1 MTRGWK
7 LARRIVVTLL
17 LATLSP
23 ACATPDTLEDPR
35 ASDGG
40 AAASAG
46 SSSTTYSSPGS
57 ETSSVPTIPVSPPP
71 VALTPADSDTPAA
84 SICAEAQGP
93 YGIFMFDEFGS
104 DPRCLIVTADQQLKV
119 VNKTRMTVQVD
130 LGPQV
135 STRLRPG
142 REMVLGPRFGDY
154 LARGVHFLEESAF
167 EGDPEIWF
175 K

>member
-1 MTRGWK
+1 MARGCK
-7 LARRIVVTLL
+7 RAQRIALTLL
-17 LATLSP
+17 LVTLS
-23 ACATPDTLEDPR
+23 ACATPDRLEDPE
-35 ASDGG
+35 ASGES
-40 AAASAG
+40 AAADATG
-46 SSSTTYSSPGS
+46 STSPEPSSPEP
-57 ETSSVPTIPVSPPP
+57 ETSSVTTIPVSPPP
-71 VALTPADSDTPAA
+71 VALTPADSATPAA

-104 DPRCLIVTADQQLKV
+104 DPRCLIVTAAQQLKV
-119 VNKTRMTVQVD
+119 VNKTKESVQVD

-135 STRLRPG
+135 SARLRPG

>member
-1 MTRGWK
+1 MASGGK
-7 LARRIVVTLL
+7 VAQRIVATLL
-17 LATLSP
+17 LAIPTA
-23 ACATPDTLEDPR
+23 ACASKSTFEDPQ
-35 ASDGG
+35 ASNG
-40 AAASAG
+40 APTE
-46 SSSTTYSSPGS
+46 SSLPEP

-71 VALTPADSDTPAA
+71 VALTPADSETPAA
-84 SICAEAQGP
+84 TICAEAQGP

-104 DPRCLIVTADQQLKV
+104 DPRCLIVTADQRLKV
-119 VNKTRMTVQVD
+119 VNKTKKSVQID

-142 REMVLGPRFGDY
+142 REIVLGPKFGDY